1 MSTAAGDAPAPRT
14 PTPSVKE
21 RTVALESELLRHT
34 EATTSGG
41 ERKSV
46 PSGKSQGGGEGVG
59 PDTPPG
65 GAPSGSM
72 TRADANGVDATSSSP
87 VVVNVA
93 LMHDHRPDASR
104 ASLNGRKPRAEA
116 VDSEAVGYSDR
127 DAAAAA
133 ATKPTDGDQ
142 RRPTSPTPTRVRMF
156 PSNDG
161 SPEPGWMRRMHLGE
175 SGARFSLPARWRPLV
190 PWLPILLR
198 GIQAVFSLVSV
209 ACIASMNHPAA
220 MCEAMIADTDSL
232 PASTVSA
239 LSALVD
245 NAICLPGRNYK
256 NFQSLE
262 FLVVVTAA
270 TFVWSILF
278 LLGDLM
284 SLGYVGL
291 GRIVGNAHVEPG
303 DTSRPSRGV
312 SMHQN
317 SRAANEER
325 ARKFKV
331 SFFQS
336 SYGQ

>member
-41 ERKSV
+41 ERNSV
-46 PSGKSQGGGEGVG
+46 LSGKSQGGEKVG

-72 TRADANGVDATSSSP
+72 TRADANGVDEAAASP

-104 ASLNGRKPRAEA
+104 ASLNGGKPRGAEA

-156 PSNDG
+156 PSGADG

-209 ACIASMNHPAA
+209 ACVASMNHPAA

-262 FLVVVTAA
+262 FLVRFIFIFIRAIGVT
-270 TFVWSILF
+270 VYF
-278 LLGDLM
+278 LLLTGCRHRRDVRVVHTFLTRRFDV
-284 SLGYVGL
+284 SRVC
-291 GRIVGNAHVEPG
+291 RPG
-303 DTSRPSRGV
+303 TDRG
-312 SMHQN
+312 
-317 SRAANEER
+317 
-325 ARKFKV
+325 
-331 SFFQS
+331 
-336 SYGQ
+336 

>member
-41 ERKSV
+41 ERNSV
-46 PSGKSQGGGEGVG
+46 PSGTSQGGEKVG

-72 TRADANGVDATSSSP
+72 TRADANGVDEAAASP

-104 ASLNGRKPRAEA
+104 ASLNGGKPRGAEA

-156 PSNDG
+156 PSGADG

-209 ACIASMNHPAA
+209 ACVASMNHPAA

-232 PASTVSA
+232 PASTVAS

-262 FLVVVTAA
+262 FLVRFIFIFVRAIGVT
-270 TFVWSILF
+270 VYF
-278 LLGDLM
+278 LLLTGCRHRRDVRVVHTFLTRRFDV
-284 SLGYVGL
+284 SRVC
-291 GRIVGNAHVEPG
+291 RPG
-303 DTSRPSRGV
+303 TDRG
-312 SMHQN
+312 
-317 SRAANEER
+317 
-325 ARKFKV
+325 
-331 SFFQS
+331 
-336 SYGQ
+336 

>member
-1 MSTAAGDAPAPRT
+1 
-14 PTPSVKE
+14 
-21 RTVALESELLRHT
+21 
-34 EATTSGG
+34 
-41 ERKSV
+41 
-46 PSGKSQGGGEGVG
+46 
-59 PDTPPG
+59 
-65 GAPSGSM
+65 
-72 TRADANGVDATSSSP
+72 
-87 VVVNVA
+87 
-93 LMHDHRPDASR
+93 
-104 ASLNGRKPRAEA
+104 
-116 VDSEAVGYSDR
+116 
-127 DAAAAA
+127 
-133 ATKPTDGDQ
+133 
-142 RRPTSPTPTRVRMF
+142 
-156 PSNDG
+156 
-161 SPEPGWMRRMHLGE
+161 MRRMHLGE

-284 SLGYVGL
+284 SLGVVGL

-303 DTSRPSRGV
+303 DTSQPSRGV

-331 SFFQS
+331 RLF
-336 SYGQ
+336 